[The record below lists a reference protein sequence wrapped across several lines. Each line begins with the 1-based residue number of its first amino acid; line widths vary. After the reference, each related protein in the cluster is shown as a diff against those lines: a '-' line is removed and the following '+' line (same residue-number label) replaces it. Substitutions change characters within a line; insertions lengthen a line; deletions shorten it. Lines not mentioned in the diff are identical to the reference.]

1 VGKVKEESIK
11 EEITN
16 NIFSLLL
23 NLFLYQKK

>member
-1 VGKVKEESIK
+1 VGKVKEENIK